1 MASRIQSVD
10 DYIASQPEAAQ
21 ATLWEVRTAIRKAVP
36 RADETISYN
45 MPVYKLNGKPV
56 IFFAGWK
63 QHYSLY
69 PASPEL
75 QAAFQSELAPYEVRK
90 GTIRFPLGAAVPIK
104 LIARIAKFRA
114 KEIEAR

>member
-10 DYIASQPEAAQ
+10 DYIASQPEAARSV
-21 ATLWEVRTAIRKAVP
+21 LSEVRTAIRKAIP
-36 RADETISYN
+36 QADETISYN
-45 MPVYKLNGKPV
+45 LPAYKLKGEPV

-90 GTIRFPLGAAVPIK
+90 GTIRFPLGATVPVK
-104 LIARIAKFRA
+104 LIARIARFRA
-114 KEIEAR
+114 QEVAGR